1 MDQMFPV
8 PQPEQGGPEN
18 LPQPIEQGE
27 VAQNTPEV
35 APKPKEMEASGADKV
50 AQAYYGSQAAPVVIP
65 LAPVQAVGALQ
76 DDIKT
81 PTSHLSQSEDIEV
94 IDKAVI
100 DKAKAIVEKTKE
112 DPHKQSQELTQMK
125 KDYIEDRFNKKLPD
139 NQAA

>member
-1 MDQMFPV
+1 MFPV

-27 VAQNTPEV
+27 VVHKTPEA
-35 APKPKEMEASGADKV
+35 APQPKEMEASGANKV
-50 AQAYYGSQAAPVVIP
+50 AQAYYGNQTPTVIP

-76 DDIKT
+76 DNAQSS
-81 PTSHLSQSEDIEV
+81 TSQLPQSEDIEV
-94 IDKAVI
+94 IDKAVV

-112 DPHKQSQELTQMK
+112 DPHKQSQELTRMK

-139 NQAA
+139 SQAA